1 MFTLQHPRIRFLTI
15 CFLAA
20 LVICACSP
28 AASPAPFAEQSV
40 ESGAT
45 PPMIAEEAA
54 RDAASGFGGG
64 TVNLQVERLV
74 IKNASLNLVVADPG
88 ESMDRIGS
96 LAEEMGGFIVS
107 ANLYKTQLESGVEVP
122 RASIT
127 IRIPAEKLE
136 DAMAQIEGE
145 SDLPPL
151 RKDINSQD
159 ITSEYTD
166 LQSRL
171 RNLEDAEAQLRE
183 IMASASRTEDV
194 LQVYN
199 QLTSVREQIEVLK
212 GQIQFYDQAV
222 ALSSISVE
230 LLPNEAVQPLT
241 IGGWQPVGVAR
252 NAIQALINTLKFL
265 LNAAI
270 WIVLYLLPTLLVIFL
285 IFGLPVILFFRWLR
299 RLRQPSKKPSPP
311 VVPPA
316 SNPPAS

>member
-1 MFTLQHPRIRFLTI
+1 MFNLQNPRNRFLSF
-15 CFLAA
+15 CLFAA
-20 LVICACSP
+20 LVVGACSP
-28 AASPAPFAEQSV
+28 VAYQAPFDGQSA
-40 ESGAT
+40 ESGAA
-45 PPMIAEEAA
+45 PPMFAEEQA
-54 RDAASGFGGG
+54 RDSQSSFAAG
-64 TVNLQVERLV
+64 TVNVQVERLV
-74 IKNASLNLVVADPG
+74 IKNASLNLVVVDPG

-107 ANLYKTQLESGVEVP
+107 ANLYKTQLDSGVEVP

-136 DAMAQIEGE
+136 DALAQIEAE
-145 SDLPPL
+145 SELPPL

-194 LQVYN
+194 LKVYN
-199 QLTSVREQIEVLK
+199 QLISVREQIEVLK

-241 IGGWQPVGVAR
+241 IGSWQPVGVAR
-252 NAIQALINTLKFL
+252 NAIQALINTLKFV

-285 IFGLPVILFFRWLR
+285 IFGLPVILFFRWVR
-299 RLRQPSKKPSPP
+299 RLRKRSKKPAQPVSPQTP
-311 VVPPA
+311 DSPG
-316 SNPPAS
+316 S

>member
-1 MFTLQHPRIRFLTI
+1 MYTLRHRNRFLI
-15 CFLAA
+15 LCMFAA
-20 LVICACSP
+20 LVISACSP

-40 ESGAT
+40 ESGAA
-45 PPMIAEEAA
+45 PPMFAEEA
-54 RDAASGFGGG
+54 RDAQSSFSAG
-64 TVNLQVERLV
+64 TLNVQVERLV

-88 ESMDRIGS
+88 ESMDRISS

-107 ANLYKTQLESGVEVP
+107 ANLYKTQLDSGVEVP

-127 IRIPAEKLE
+127 IRIPAEKLD
-136 DAMAQIEGE
+136 DALAQIEGE
-145 SDLPPL
+145 SKLPPL

-171 RNLEDAEAQLRE
+171 RNLEDAEVQLRE

-222 ALSSISVE
+222 ALSSVSVE

-241 IGGWQPVGVAR
+241 IGSWQPVGVAR

-285 IFGLPVILFFRWLR
+285 IFGLPVILFFRWVR
-299 RLRQPSKKPSPP
+299 RRSKKPSPP
-311 VVPPA
+311 AAPPA
-316 SNPPAS
+316 SSPPAS

>member
-1 MFTLQHPRIRFLTI
+1 MFPLQRPRNRFLI
-15 CFLAA
+15 LCVLAA
-20 LVICACSP
+20 LVVCACSP
-28 AASPAPFAEQSV
+28 AASPAPFEQGG
-40 ESGAT
+40 ESGAA
-45 PPMIAEEAA
+45 PPMYAEEA
-54 RDAASGFGGG
+54 RDTQSNFAAGA
-64 TVNLQVERLV
+64 VNLQAERLV

-96 LAEEMGGFIVS
+96 LAETMGGFIVS
-107 ANLYKTQLESGVEVP
+107 ANLYKTQLDSGVEVP

-136 DAMAQIEGE
+136 DALAQIESE
-145 SDLPPL
+145 SSLPPL

-183 IMASASRTEDV
+183 IMASATRTEDV

-241 IGGWQPVGVAR
+241 IGSWQPVGVAR

-285 IFGLPVILFFRWLR
+285 IFGLPLILFFRWVR
-299 RLRQPSKKPSPP
+299 RLRQRSKKPAPP

-316 SNPPAS
+316 STPPTA